1 MTLVCVRPR
10 KKAAV
15 RMAGSV
21 AGQLVT
27 VADMTP
33 VMTPAEAVGY
43 WASEAAAAIA
53 YRDEAIVA
61 MRAEGASLRDIETA
75 GALSR
80 AAVRRVLARAEAAVL
95 AVGPQG
101 PASFPES
108 LAARRR
114 QDRPLM

>member
-1 MTLVCVRPR
+1 
-10 KKAAV
+10 
-15 RMAGSV
+15 
-21 AGQLVT
+21 
-27 VADMTP
+27 MTP
-33 VMTPAEAVGY
+33 TMTPAEAVEY
-43 WASEAAAAIA
+43 WASEAAAAMA

-80 AAVRRVLARAEAAVL
+80 AVRKVLARAEAAIL
-95 AVGPQG
+95 AVGPQT
-101 PASFPES
+101 PAPFPES

>member
-1 MTLVCVRPR
+1 
-10 KKAAV
+10 
-15 RMAGSV
+15 
-21 AGQLVT
+21 
-27 VADMTP
+27 MTP
-33 VMTPAEAVGY
+33 TMTPAEAVEY
-43 WASEAAAAIA
+43 WASEAAAAMA

-80 AAVRRVLARAEAAVL
+80 AAVRKVLARAEAAIL
-95 AVGPQG
+95 AVGPQT
-101 PASFPES
+101 PAPFPES

>member
-1 MTLVCVRPR
+1 MTLVCVRSQ
-10 KKAAV
+10 KKTAV
-15 RMAGSV
+15 RRAGSV

-80 AAVRRVLARAEAAVL
+80 AAVRKVLARAEAATL

-101 PASFPES
+101 AAPFPDS

-114 QDRPLM
+114 QDRPLI